1 MKVAICLSVKELQE
15 IHVGIVGIEIA
26 LKILAYS
33 CLAAVQ
39 QMFIT
44 TYVAINTAISYC

>member
-33 CLAAVQ
+33 CLVMVQ
-39 QMFIT
+39 HMFIA
-44 TYVAINTAISYC
+44 TYAQILR